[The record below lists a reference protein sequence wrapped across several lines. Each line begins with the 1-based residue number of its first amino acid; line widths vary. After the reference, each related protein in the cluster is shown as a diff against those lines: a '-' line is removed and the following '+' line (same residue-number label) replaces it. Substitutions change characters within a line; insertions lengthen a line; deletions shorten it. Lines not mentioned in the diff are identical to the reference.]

1 MEKARQTLQW
11 NRRSEMTKTVFVIL
25 IIVGVTLGGYGMFT
39 VAMGTSS
46 PLVVVESESMLPT
59 LEIGHL
65 LVLQA
70 RAPDQIEVGN
80 IIVFDASYHDK
91 PIVHRIISI
100 QNVTIVPENITAGT
114 PAITELR
121 YYTKGDNN
129 DVQDPMY
136 RVYEDI
142 IGVVVYAIP
151 YIGHI
156 TLFLHQP
163 YGLAIVLI
171 LFIALLILPEF
182 FMKDDDEKS
191 LEEPVNSVDQETA
204 NA

>member
-11 NRRSEMTKTVFVIL
+11 NKRSELTKTVFVIA
-25 IIVGVTLGGYGMFT
+25 IIVGVTLGGYGIFT
-39 VAMGTSS
+39 IAMGTSN

-70 RAPDQIEVGN
+70 RAPDQIQVGD
-80 IIVFDASYHDK
+80 IIVFDASYHEK
-91 PIVHRIISI
+91 PIVHRIVEI
-100 QNVTIVPENITAGT
+100 QNVTG
-114 PAITELR
+114 ELH
-121 YYTKGDNN
+121 YFTQGDNN
-129 DVQDPMY
+129 NLRDPMY

-142 IGVVVYAIP
+142 IGVVVFAIP
-151 YIGHI
+151 YLGHV

-163 YGLAIVLI
+163 YGFAIVLI
-171 LFIALLILPEF
+171 LFIALLILPEV
-182 FMKDDDEKS
+182 FMKNKDEKES
-191 LEEPVNSVDQETA
+191 ENPTESEEQETA